1 MVDKNADK
9 NQASAGRKVDKLV
22 IRPTR
27 ITPLI
32 YFDPEGALLEL
43 RGKSSPEN
51 SIQFYKRLLI
61 TLERY
66 ALYGTK
72 DITAN
77 FKLEYFNTSSS
88 KCLFDA
94 FKRLLKAHQKG
105 LTLTINWHYEEYDI
119 DMLES
124 GEDYSDLL
132 GFKFNYI
139 ETTFN

>member
-1 MVDKNADK
+1 MADKNADK
-9 NQASAGRKVDKLV
+9 RQASERKRVYKLV

-32 YFDPEGALLEL
+32 YFDPDKALLEL

-51 SIQFYKRLLI
+51 SVQFYRRLLI
-61 TLERY
+61 VLERY
-66 ALYGTK
+66 AQYGTK

-94 FKRLLKAHQKG
+94 FERLLKAHQNG
-105 LTLTINWHYEEYDI
+105 LTLTINWYYEEYDT

-132 GFKFNYI
+132 DFKFNYI
-139 ETTFN
+139 ETVFN